1 MKHLNVKL
9 MALTVLMSMVGA
21 KALADTFTVNG
32 IKYQTINAST
42 VKVVANASS
51 PTYSGDIDIPSSV
64 TYDATTYSV
73 TGIGIYAFYYC
84 KDLTSVT
91 IPNSVTSVGEN
102 AFENCTGLTSIEIPN
117 SVTSIGD
124 YAFHGCSSLPSITI
138 PNSVTSIGKSAFRGC
153 LGLTSMTIGNSV
165 KSIGDEAFAYCYGL
179 PSITIPKSVTRIGSQ
194 AFSGFRSTSIVV
206 EDGNTVYDS
215 REGCN
220 AIIKTSTNTLI
231 LGCNSTAIPNSVTSI
246 DSYAF
251 YACTGLTTIEIPNSV
266 TSIGDYAFSIT
277 GLTSVTIPNSVT
289 SIGEY
294 AFDYC
299 EDLTSVTISNGV
311 MIIGNYTFTECENLT
326 SVTIPISV
334 TSIGNYAF
342 RKCENLTSIY
352 CYAPSAELGYGA
364 FKDNGYPRKIYV
376 LSDRVDYYKGATN
389 WSSYASYIEPIPDP
403 AALTT
408 ASAEDANWSTYYND
422 NANVQVDDNTTVYK
436 VALDGSS
443 ITLTDTGSKIIKAGE
458 AVVLSSTTSGITLAY
473 TSTASTGDY
482 TSNSLLGSNEAV
494 TQEDGYT
501 YYALANLTKGLGFYK
516 VSSSI
521 NIPANKAYLR
531 VASGESR
538 DFYGIDEETT
548 GLNDVRSKMSEIRS
562 DVFFDLQGRRVTQP
576 TKGLYIVNGKKV
588 IIK

>member
-42 VKVVANASS
+42 VMVVANANS

-73 TGIGIYAFYYC
+73 TGIGGYAFYYC
-84 KDLTSVT
+84 EDLTSVT

-102 AFENCTGLTSIEIPN
+102 AFQHCIGLTT
-117 SVTSIGD
+117 V
-124 YAFHGCSSLPSITI
+124 TI
-138 PNSVTSIGKSAFRGC
+138 PNSVTTIGKCAFYGC

-179 PSITIPKSVTRIGSQ
+179 PSITIPKSVTSIGSQ

-266 TSIGDYAFSIT
+266 TTIGDYAFSIT

-294 AFDYC
+294 AFNYC
-299 EDLTSVTISNGV
+299 DLTSVTISNGV
-311 MIIGNYTFTECENLT
+311 MIIGNNAFRECENLT

-352 CYAPSAELGYGA
+352 CYAPSAELGYEA
-364 FKDNGYPRKIYV
+364 FRDNGYPRKIYV

>member
-1 MKHLNVKL
+1 

-42 VKVVANASS
+42 VMVVANANS

-73 TGIGIYAFYYC
+73 TGIGGYAFYYC
-84 KDLTSVT
+84 EDLTSVT

-102 AFENCTGLTSIEIPN
+102 AFQHCIGLTT
-117 SVTSIGD
+117 V
-124 YAFHGCSSLPSITI
+124 TI
-138 PNSVTSIGKSAFRGC
+138 PNSVTTIGKCAFYGC

-179 PSITIPKSVTRIGSQ
+179 PSITIPKSVTSIGSQ

-266 TSIGDYAFSIT
+266 TTIGDYAFSIT

-294 AFDYC
+294 AFNYC
-299 EDLTSVTISNGV
+299 DLTSVTISNGV
-311 MIIGNYTFTECENLT
+311 MIIGNN
-326 SVTIPISV
+326 
-334 TSIGNYAF
+334 AF
-342 RKCENLTSIY
+342 RECENLTSIY
-352 CYAPSAELGYGA
+352 CYAPSAELGYEA
-364 FKDNGYPRKIYV
+364 FRDNGYPRKIYV

-588 IIK
+588 VIK

>member
-42 VKVVANASS
+42 VMVVANANS

-73 TGIGIYAFYYC
+73 TGIGGYAFYYC
-84 KDLTSVT
+84 EDLTSVT

-102 AFENCTGLTSIEIPN
+102 AFQHCIGLTT
-117 SVTSIGD
+117 V
-124 YAFHGCSSLPSITI
+124 TI
-138 PNSVTSIGKSAFRGC
+138 PNSVTTIGKFAFYGC
-153 LGLTSMTIGNSV
+153 IGLTSMTIGNSV

-179 PSITIPKSVTRIGSQ
+179 PSITIPKSVTSIGSQ

-266 TSIGDYAFSIT
+266 TTIGDYAFSIT

-294 AFDYC
+294 AFNYC
-299 EDLTSVTISNGV
+299 DLTSVTISNGV
-311 MIIGNYTFTECENLT
+311 MIIGNNAFRECENLT

-352 CYAPSAELGYGA
+352 CYAPSAELGYEA
-364 FKDNGYPRKIYV
+364 FRDNGYPRKIYV